1 MKSAAILAA
10 GIVALGLLAALC
22 LPRHLPPS
30 TASGPPTPAN
40 FHARVEHGML
50 ILRGSLPSETSK
62 AAILQ
67 RAQELYGTTPGN
79 VVDEL
84 AVDPRVGPV
93 AWADNVSQ
101 VLPVLGHMTE
111 RGSIIIDGRTIVV
124 SGQVGGNHAKA
135 IVLRDIAPLTQ
146 AGLELEDRILAGS
159 STAGRSTKASSP
171 TTPSQKAPSLKTPV
185 LVASPSP
192 NVPSTARPSQKV
204 LSPKTPS
211 QAMAFA
217 PKVPSPAAPSPKT
230 PSLMAV
236 LAPKAP
242 SLPKARSLP
251 VAPSPTTPS
260 LAEIPSPLLQKK
272 LDEILAR
279 ASIEFESN
287 STTMTPTSLAT
298 LNQLIAELRQSPRTA
313 IEIGGHTDKYGEPD
327 YNLQLSKRR
336 ADAVRRYFT
345 KHRLPNQF
353 TPVGYGA
360 SRPLSVAENRAGL
373 QRNRRIELRVK
384 GQPEL

>member
-1 MKSAAILAA
+1 
-10 GIVALGLLAALC
+10 
-22 LPRHLPPS
+22 
-30 TASGPPTPAN
+30 
-40 FHARVEHGML
+40 ML
-50 ILRGSLPSETSK
+50 ILRGTLPSETSK

-67 RAQELYGTTPGN
+67 RAQELYGATPGN

-111 RGSIIIDGRTIVV
+111 RGSIIIDGRTIVL
-124 SGQVGGNHAKA
+124 SGKVDGNRAKA
-135 IVLRDIAPLTQ
+135 IVLRDIALLTQ
-146 AGLELEDRILAGS
+146 AGLELEDRTLTGPSSAG
-159 STAGRSTKASSP
+159 
-171 TTPSQKAPSLKTPV
+171 PSKKAPS
-185 LVASPSP
+185 
-192 NVPSTARPSQKV
+192 
-204 LSPKTPS
+204 
-211 QAMAFA
+211 
-217 PKVPSPAAPSPKT
+217 PKVPSLAAAPS
-230 PSLMAV
+230 
-236 LAPKAP
+236 PKAP

-287 STTMTPTSLAT
+287 STTMTPRSLVT
-298 LNQLIAELRQSPRTA
+298 LDQLIDQLRHAPRTA

-327 YNLQLSKRR
+327 YNLQLSRRR

-345 KHRLPNQF
+345 KHGLPKQF
-353 TPVGYGA
+353 TAVGYGA

-384 GQPEL
+384 GQTDL

>member
-10 GIVALGLLAALC
+10 GIAALGLLAALC

-30 TASGPPTPAN
+30 GASAPPAPAN

-67 RAQELYGTTPGN
+67 RAQELYGATPGN

-101 VLPVLGHMTE
+101 VLPVFGHMTE

-124 SGQVGGNHAKA
+124 SGQVGGNRDKA

-146 AGLELEDRILAGS
+146 AGLELEDRILTGS
-159 STAGRSTKASSP
+159 STAGRSTKASTP
-171 TTPSQKAPSLKTPV
+171 TTPSQKAPSLKGPV

-192 NVPSTARPSQKV
+192 NVPSTAGPSQKV
-204 LSPKTPS
+204 LSQKTPS
-211 QAMAFA
+211 QTMALA
-217 PKVPSPAAPSPKT
+217 PKVPAPAAPSPKT
-230 PSLMAV
+230 PSLA
-236 LAPKAP
+236 AP
-242 SLPKARSLP
+242 SPK
-251 VAPSPTTPS
+251 APSPTTPS

-279 ASIEFESN
+279 SSIEFESN
-287 STTMTPTSLAT
+287 STRMTPRSLTT
-298 LNQLIAELRQSPRTA
+298 LDQLIDQLRHAPRTA
-313 IEIGGHTDKYGEPD
+313 IEIGGHTDKYGKPD
-327 YNLQLSKRR
+327 YNLQLSQRR

-345 KHRLPNQF
+345 KHGLPKQF
-353 TPVGYGA
+353 TAVGYGA
-360 SRPLSVAENRAGL
+360 SQPLSVAENRTGL

-384 GQPEL
+384 GQTAL

>member
-30 TASGPPTPAN
+30 TVSGPATPAN

-67 RAQELYGTTPGN
+67 RAHELYGATPGN

-93 AWADNVSQ
+93 AWADHVSQ
-101 VLPVLGHMTE
+101 VLPVLAHMTE
-111 RGSIIIDGRTIVV
+111 RGSIIIDGRTLVLT
-124 SGQVGGNHAKA
+124 GQVGDDRAKA
-135 IVLRDIAPLTQ
+135 TVLRDIAPLTQ
-146 AGLELEDRILAGS
+146 AGLELEDRILAGPSSASLSPEAS
-159 STAGRSTKASSP
+159 ST
-171 TTPSQKAPSLKTPV
+171 KAPSL
-185 LVASPSP
+185 A
-192 NVPSTARPSQKV
+192 
-204 LSPKTPS
+204 
-211 QAMAFA
+211 
-217 PKVPSPAAPSPKT
+217 AAPSPE
-230 PSLMAV
+230 
-236 LAPKAP
+236 AP
-242 SLPKARSLP
+242 SLP

-260 LAEIPSPLLQKK
+260 LAEIPSSLLQKK

-287 STTMTPTSLAT
+287 STTMTPSSLAT
-298 LNQLIAELRQSPRTA
+298 LDQLIAELQQFPRTA

-327 YNLQLSKRR
+327 YNLQLSQRR

-345 KHRLPNQF
+345 KHGLPKQF
-353 TPVGYGA
+353 TAVGYGA
-360 SRPLSVAENRAGL
+360 SRPLSVAENRTGL

-384 GQPEL
+384 GQIGL

>member
-30 TASGPPTPAN
+30 TASGPANPAN

-67 RAQELYGTTPGN
+67 RAQELYGATPGN

-101 VLPVLGHMTE
+101 VLPVLAQMTE

-124 SGQVGGNHAKA
+124 SGQVGGDRAKA
-135 IVLRDIAPLTQ
+135 TVLRDIAPLTQ
-146 AGLELEDRILAGS
+146 AGLELEDRILAGPS
-159 STAGRSTKASSP
+159 SAG
-171 TTPSQKAPSLKTPV
+171 PSKKAPS
-185 LVASPSP
+185 
-192 NVPSTARPSQKV
+192 
-204 LSPKTPS
+204 
-211 QAMAFA
+211 
-217 PKVPSPAAPSPKT
+217 PKVPSLTA
-230 PSLMAV
+230 
-236 LAPKAP
+236 
-242 SLPKARSLP
+242 
-251 VAPSPTTPS
+251 APSPTTPS

-272 LDEILAR
+272 LDAILAR
-279 ASIEFESN
+279 SSIEFESN
-287 STTMTPTSLAT
+287 STTMTPRSLVT
-298 LNQLIAELRQSPRTA
+298 LDQLIEQLRHAPRTA
-313 IEIGGHTDKYGEPD
+313 IEIGGHTDKYGEPH
-327 YNLQLSKRR
+327 YNLQLSQRR
-336 ADAVRRYFT
+336 ADVVRRYFT
-345 KHRLPNQF
+345 KHGLPKQF
-353 TPVGYGA
+353 TAVGYGA

-384 GQPEL
+384 GQTDL

>member
-40 FHARVEHGML
+40 FHARLEHGML
-50 ILRGSLPSETSK
+50 ILRGLLPSETSK
-62 AAILQ
+62 VAILQ
-67 RAQELYGTTPGN
+67 RAQELYGATPGN

-101 VLPVLGHMTE
+101 VLPVLGHLTE
-111 RGSIIIDGRTIVV
+111 RGSIIIDGRTIVL
-124 SGQVGGNHAKA
+124 SGQVGGNHAKT

-146 AGLELEDRILAGS
+146 AGLELEDRILAGPS
-159 STAGRSTKASSP
+159 SAG
-171 TTPSQKAPSLKTPV
+171 PSKKAP
-185 LVASPSP
+185 
-192 NVPSTARPSQKV
+192 
-204 LSPKTPS
+204 
-211 QAMAFA
+211 F
-217 PKVPSPAAPSPKT
+217 PKVPSLAAAPSPK
-230 PSLMAV
+230 
-236 LAPKAP
+236 
-242 SLPKARSLP
+242 
-251 VAPSPTTPS
+251 APSPTTPS

-287 STTMTPTSLAT
+287 STTMTPRSLVT
-298 LNQLIAELRQSPRTA
+298 LDQLIDQLRHAPRTA

-327 YNLQLSKRR
+327 YNLQLSQRR
-336 ADAVRRYFT
+336 ADTVRRYFT
-345 KHRLPNQF
+345 KHGLPKQF
-353 TPVGYGA
+353 TAVGYGA

-384 GQPEL
+384 GQTGL